1 MSTLVKKNIGMAY
14 GDTVSVVVPKTPPV
28 VALMVVVGGLAL
40 TPVAI
45 PLVFR
50 ALLIVATVLTDELQ
64 VTDRVRFWVL
74 PSGKC
79 PVAVNCNLSPTAI
92 VEFAGVTSIKSKAVV
107 ITVSVVLPVLSP
119 KVALMVVEPTPIAV
133 ASPLV

>member
-1 MSTLVKKNIGMAY
+1 MSIFQLGWRY
-14 GDTVSVVVPKTPPV
+14 GDTVRVVVPNIPPV
-28 VALMVVVGGLAL
+28 VALMVVEPAL